1 MMVKKVVGMGLAL
14 CMAAS
19 MAACG
24 QTTAENS
31 VPASQADSTSE
42 TAALNMEEI
51 LSQKPTGER
60 IVLLSNN
67 GGEGRDSWLLDRA
80 KEAGFNIEFVS
91 LGAGDIT
98 ARVISEVNNPTAN
111 VVWGPSEDQFN
122 SMIEAGALTEFT
134 PDWADKVEG
143 VSEVNGYSWSY
154 EIQPKVLVCNP
165 ETYTADTVPTCY
177 QDLWE
182 KEEFHGKYAV
192 PISANFGGNTVR
204 AVIGGILGQYLD
216 ENGELGVSD
225 EGWAAIKS
233 YFDNGYKT
241 PTGEDDF
248 GNMAS
253 GKVPITFTFASG
265 LKGKSESF
273 GVTPIIAYSSTGE
286 PSNTNQIGVV
296 ACDDRAVLEESIRL
310 ANWLGSADLIGP
322 FAEEFGNIVANADA
336 EEYMTPLA
344 KEIKANFHPQEADW
358 AYINL
363 MMDEWIAKIQLEIY

>member
-1 MMVKKVVGMGLAL
+1 MVKKVLGIGLAL

-24 QTTAENS
+24 QTTSGSSA
-31 VPASQADSTSE
+31 PASQSASASQDASTAD
-42 TAALNMEEI
+42 I
-51 LSQKPTGER
+51 LAQEPTGER

-67 GGEGRDSWLLDRA
+67 GGEGRDAWLLERA
-80 KEAGFNIEFVS
+80 EAAGFNIEFVS

-111 VVWGPSEDQFN
+111 VVWGPSEEQFN
-122 SMIEAGALTEFT
+122 SMIAAGALAEFT
-134 PDWADKVEG
+134 PAWADKVEG
-143 VSEVNGYSWSY
+143 VSTANGYSWPY

-165 ETYTADTVPTCY
+165 DVFTEDTLPTCY

-192 PISANFGGNTVR
+192 PVSSNFGGNTVR
-204 AVIGGILGQYLD
+204 AIIGGILGQYLD

-225 EGWAAIKS
+225 EGWAAIKA

-253 GKVPITFTFASG
+253 GKVPVTFTFASG

-273 GVTPIIAYSSTGE
+273 DVTPLIAYSSTGE

-296 ACDDRAVLEESIRL
+296 ACDDQAVLEESMRL
-310 ANWLGSADLIGP
+310 ANWLGSEELIGP
-322 FAEEFGNIVANADA
+322 FASEFGNIVANVDA
-336 EEYMTPLA
+336 EEYMSDLA
-344 KEIKANFHPQEADW
+344 KDIKANYHPQDADW
-358 AYINL
+358 TYINS